1 MKEVQCAN
9 CSNKMT
15 ALSENNKPISVCRY
29 KETVPPLST
38 LHNCEHFKARN
49 EYVLSKIAKCLKQ
62 RHQQKNIDKEKVRD
76 IAKRV
81 IEAHDEPF
89 KAKTAQDFLT
99 KSKETMDERGK
110 SWTTQEDGN
119 HYKDMVIQPMQLSME
134 NKLNALQHTIIKYVL
149 RYDKKHKDKT
159 IDLKK
164 AKHCLEMLI
173 EWEEK

>member
-1 MKEVQCAN
+1 MNNIQCSHCKNKIDTGKGAISIWECEYHEIMPSLSVIHDCSCYKPVKIDEVKTNTQWRNLNQKIHTNFKTEEEGMK
-9 CSNKMT
+9 
-15 ALSENNKPISVCRY
+15 
-29 KETVPPLST
+29 
-38 LHNCEHFKARN
+38 
-49 EYVLSKIAKCLKQ
+49 
-62 RHQQKNIDKEKVRD
+62 
-76 IAKRV
+76 
-81 IEAHDEPF
+81 
-89 KAKTAQDFLT
+89 AQDFLT
-99 KSKETMDERGK
+99 QSKETMDERGK